1 MNLTQRQLQLFVTT
15 ATLGH
20 ITRASEA
27 LHISQPGLSRALRE
41 LELQLGVPLFH
52 RSTRHLALT
61 AEGQAWLP
69 RAQAL
74 LRDMASALASLKA
87 PAMPLQTT
95 VSVAVGTAFGC
106 TVMPRVLE
114 ALAHSQPGIR
124 LRLIDDNS
132 AGITA
137 RTARAEVDLGI
148 GSTVGDTS
156 RLRCTQLLS
165 APIGLLAVPGRFALQ
180 KHARPQDLSML
191 PLLKE
196 PADTSIAQ
204 VLAARG
210 SDVVA
215 WMSQGTEVS
224 SLAMQLALAQ
234 AGVGVAVVSALG
246 ASHPSAE
253 GLSFVPLKPAVERSV
268 YLMQNRTSAPD
279 AATQAVVAAVHQALA
294 QVALHPRVK
303 RARPP

>member
-41 LELQLGVPLFH
+41 LESQLGVPLFH
-52 RSTRHLALT
+52 RTTRQLALT
-61 AEGQAWLP
+61 VEGQAWLP

-74 LRDMASALASLKA
+74 LRDMASAVASLKA
-87 PAMPLQTT
+87 PATPLQTT

-106 TVMPRVLE
+106 TVMPQVL
-114 ALAHSQPGIR
+114 ATLARTQPGIR

-132 AGITA
+132 AGITLRA
-137 RTARAEVDLGI
+137 SRAEVDVGI

-156 RLRCTQLLS
+156 RLRCHKLLI
-165 APIGLLAVPGRFALQ
+165 APIGLLAVPGRYALQ
-180 KHARPQDLSML
+180 KHARLQDLNVL

-204 VLAARG
+204 VLAAQG

-215 WMSQGTEVS
+215 WMSHGTEVS

-246 ASHPSAE
+246 ASHAGAK
-253 GLSFVPLKPAVERSV
+253 GLAFVPLRPTVERSV
-268 YLMQNRTSAPD
+268 YLMQNRSSAPD
-279 AATQAVVAAVHQALA
+279 AATQAVVAAIHNALE
-294 QVALHPRVK
+294 QVTLHPRVK
-303 RARPP
+303 RAGPA